1 MHPPASL
8 VPADFP
14 VRLLARAIDTVL
26 LVAIDVGLGLMVGFG
41 YGWLLAGA
49 VIVLAYFVM
58 FDTFAGTTPGKFALG
73 LRVMGPEGGH
83 PSLRQAL
90 MRESFTVLGAV
101 PFVGPLLALGAWAWI
116 ALTIRS
122 SPLRQGKHDLLAGGT
137 RVIRS
142 RPSPGR
148 TDTAQDSEALLTMMR
163 SMRDAELSVL
173 DACLAAPGSHV
184 TTSPGS
190 QNDTLWSHMARLG
203 WMTAREEVVDVSD
216 KQIRMTIYSITAQGV
231 ERIAHLLETFRK
243 TRRP

>member
-1 MHPPASL
+1 
-8 VPADFP
+8 
-14 VRLLARAIDTVL
+14 
-26 LVAIDVGLGLMVGFG
+26 
-41 YGWLLAGA
+41 
-49 VIVLAYFVM
+49 
-58 FDTFAGTTPGKFALG
+58 
-73 LRVMGPEGGH
+73 
-83 PSLRQAL
+83 
-90 MRESFTVLGAV
+90 
-101 PFVGPLLALGAWAWI
+101 
-116 ALTIRS
+116 
-122 SPLRQGKHDLLAGGT
+122 
-137 RVIRS
+137 
-142 RPSPGR
+142 
-148 TDTAQDSEALLTMMR
+148 MMR